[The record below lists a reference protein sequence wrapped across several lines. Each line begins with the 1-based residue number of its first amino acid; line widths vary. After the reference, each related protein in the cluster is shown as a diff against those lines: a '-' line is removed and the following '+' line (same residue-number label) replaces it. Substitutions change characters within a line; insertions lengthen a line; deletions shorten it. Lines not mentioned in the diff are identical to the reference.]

1 MPLDAVRGL
10 VGCEEEG
17 VLAAPAE
24 TADADFEGGGLEG
37 WGRGAE
43 VLEEFED
50 SGTADW
56 EGFVSMVSLF
66 DHVRVGD

>member
-1 MPLDAVRGL
+1 VPLDTVRGL

-50 SGTADW
+50 SGTADA
-56 EGFVSMVSLF
+56 
-66 DHVRVGD
+66 